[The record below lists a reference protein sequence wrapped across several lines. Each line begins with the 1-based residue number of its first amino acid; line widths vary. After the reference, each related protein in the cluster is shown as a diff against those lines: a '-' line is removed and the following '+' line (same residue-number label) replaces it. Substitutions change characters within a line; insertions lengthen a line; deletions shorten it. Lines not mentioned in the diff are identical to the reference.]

1 TPFQREHS
9 KLMGSAM
16 FKEYY
21 GFGLGLAVV
30 CKEAKYGSMPCAGS
44 IGSVGWPGAYGG
56 WWSADPVKKT
66 VSIFLTHSM
75 TELWQLS
82 QGIGFELFEAIDM
95 FSNYSRE
102 DIGPSTRLRPQ

>member
-1 TPFQREHS
+1 MCSNQLTSFQRENS
-9 KLMGSAM
+9 KLMGTLI
-16 FKEYY
+16 FREHY

-30 CKEAKYGSMPCAGS
+30 CKESKYGSIPCAGS

-56 WWSADPVKKT
+56 WWSADPIKKT

-75 TELWQLS
+75 TEPKQLA
-82 QGIGFELFEAIDM
+82 QGIGWELFEAIDI

-102 DIGPSTRLRPQ
+102 NI